1 MKHSG
6 ERTMSTTYA
15 PERKSQ
21 SKPRIVAT
29 YDYQD
34 ANGKLLF
41 QVCRLEPK
49 DFRQRRPDGKG
60 GWTWKTKG
68 MEKVL
73 FRLPEILRAV
83 AGGKRIF
90 LCEGEKDVQ
99 AMVQRGLDA
108 TCNPG
113 GAEKWQDNWSETLR
127 GADVVIVADKDEAG
141 RKHAQLVASKLHG
154 TAKSVRV
161 LEMPDAGGQAV
172 KDAFDYFSAGG
183 TAAQIVEFARN
194 APQWIPDP
202 QLFNPRSKTH
212 LHASLRNC
220 VDCVPVLHASLCNV
234 FSEDEL
240 VSMAVCKATGTSN
253 RNLFKLAR
261 GILMLE
267 RERGGKLADEDLE
280 RIFEKWYSLSLP
292 FLKSEESRSQ
302 YFEKF
307 LCKIDAALRPLDE
320 NALKVAWAK
329 SQTEP
334 PPKIAAE
341 FRSPTTRKLISF
353 CYQLQLLAGAGN
365 FYLSCRDAGRFLGIS
380 HNQGSELLNTLVQKK
395 VLELV
400 QKGYVGKSEVTGER
414 EVLATEYR
422 FKTIIV

>member
-1 MKHSG
+1 
-6 ERTMSTTYA
+6 MSTTYA

-21 SKPRIVAT
+21 SKPRIAAT

-83 AGGKRIF
+83 AGDKRIF

-113 GAEKWQDNWSETLR
+113 GAEKWQDDWSETLR

-172 KDAFDYFSAGG
+172 KDAFDYFSAAG
-183 TAAQIVEFARN
+183 TAAKIGELVVN
-194 APQWIPDP
+194 TPLWIPDS
-202 QLFNPRSKTH
+202 QLEIKSRSIIH
-212 LHASLRNC
+212 LHASLGNC
-220 VDCVPVLHASLCNV
+220 VDCVPVFHASLCNV
-234 FSEDEL
+234 FSEDDL
-240 VSMAVCKATGTSN
+240 VSMAACKAASTSN

-261 GILMLE
+261 GILMIE
-267 RERGGKLADEDLE
+267 RDRAGKLADEDLQ
-280 RIFEKWYSLSLP
+280 RIFDKWYSLSLP
-292 FLKSEESRSQ
+292 FLKSDEPRNQ

-329 SQTEP
+329 SKTEP
-334 PPKIAAE
+334 PPKDAAE
-341 FRSPTTRKLISF
+341 FRSPTMRKLISF
-353 CYQLQLLAGAGN
+353 CYQLQLLAGDRN
-365 FYLSCRDAGRFLGIS
+365 FYLSCRDAGRFLEIS

-395 VLELV
+395 VLKLV

-422 FKTIIV
+422 FKTIII